1 MDINN
6 YKPTGDALRG
16 KSVISAKFL
25 SPEDVYEI
33 LHAARLLKMKQ
44 QVGERQ
50 VSLLG
55 KHIML
60 VAKTTFSE
68 SRIAAELAVKQL
80 GGTPVVL
87 PLSGTQTEAMIEDV
101 DFLPAVNRYGID
113 GMMVNTDDV
122 RDAFKFAEHAP
133 FPVINAHGKY
143 GPCVALAALMTAWEK
158 FGRLKDVSLARV
170 GNVSDNGF
178 ILSAAAKC
186 GMKITVVCPD
196 EFAPDEAIESLAI
209 YAKIT
214 ACDDLVQGVKGA
226 NAVFVTAGDELS
238 DSDDYKITSDVMEL
252 AAPNAIFLHP
262 MPVDRKNEAESA
274 VCDGPQSAMLD
285 MAGNLLHVEKA
296 ILALTVGKKIQR

>member
-6 YKPTGDALRG
+6 YVATGDTLRG
-16 KSVISAKFL
+16 KNIISAKYL

-33 LHAARLLKMKQ
+33 LHAARILKMKQ

-55 KHIML
+55 KQIML
-60 VAKTTFSE
+60 VAKTSFSE

-80 GGTPVVL
+80 SGTPVVL
-87 PLSGTQTEAMIEDV
+87 PLSGAQTEAMIDDA
-101 DFLPAVNRYGID
+101 DFLPAVSRYGID
-113 GMMVNTDDV
+113 GMLVNTDDV
-122 RDAFKFAEHAP
+122 RDAFKIAEHAP
-133 FPVINAHGKY
+133 FPVINAHGKG
-143 GPCVALAALMTAWEK
+143 GPCVALAALMTVWEK
-158 FGRLKDVSLARV
+158 FGKLKDVSLAIV
-170 GNVSDNGF
+170 GNVKDNGF

-196 EFAPDEAIESLAI
+196 EFTPDEAIESLAI

-214 ACDDLVQGVKGA
+214 AENDLDLGIRNA
-226 NAVFVTAGDELS
+226 NAVFVTSGDDFDEE
-238 DSDDYKITSDVMEL
+238 YKVTASAFSF

-262 MPVDRKNEAESA
+262 MPVDREKEVEPE

-296 ILALTVGKKIQR
+296 ILALTVGKKV

>member
-6 YKPTGDALRG
+6 YTPTGDVLSG

-133 FPVINAHGKY
+133 SP
-143 GPCVALAALMTAWEK
+143 
-158 FGRLKDVSLARV
+158 S
-170 GNVSDNGF
+170 
-178 ILSAAAKC
+178 
-186 GMKITVVCPD
+186 
-196 EFAPDEAIESLAI
+196 
-209 YAKIT
+209 
-214 ACDDLVQGVKGA
+214 
-226 NAVFVTAGDELS
+226 
-238 DSDDYKITSDVMEL
+238 
-252 AAPNAIFLHP
+252 
-262 MPVDRKNEAESA
+262 
-274 VCDGPQSAMLD
+274 
-285 MAGNLLHVEKA
+285 
-296 ILALTVGKKIQR
+296 